1 MKKSLRILPVL
12 SLVLLM
18 SVLTACTGPAKED
31 PKPDTPAETGTNE
44 PGVAEDYELPISGV
58 GPAVTTTVKANKRYV
73 LSAITKNS
81 VNPYMVK
88 NLEGT
93 AKAAA
98 DMGCDI
104 VTLSPT
110 KQDSVEEQVTIMEA
124 MISKGVDGMVIHPS
138 DSAGIMPGVRKAK
151 EEGILISTIGTPAA
165 EKTFLRTGV
174 DYKLTGKMI
183 AERLAEELDGKGKV
197 IVLEGA
203 PGAQNGQERL
213 EGIKEGFSAFP
224 DIEIVASQ
232 TANWSRVEG
241 MSITENL
248 LQRFPDIDAI
258 IGSNDEMAIGAVQA
272 LKAAGLKDVLVAGFD
287 ANKDASEAIKNGEM
301 LVSYNTDPFGSAY
314 LAAVYMV
321 MYLNDGTMPPADFVP
336 FPSAE
341 QNPMIDASNIDEYM
355 STDAW
360 WIE

>member
-1 MKKSLRILPVL
+1 MAVLMLVL
-12 SLVLLM
+12 SLM
-18 SVLTACTGPAKED
+18 TACSMPAKEE
-31 PKPDTPAETGTNE
+31 PKVPE
-44 PGVAEDYELPISGV
+44 PEK
-58 GPAVTTTVKANKRYV
+58 PAVTEEKKEEKDEVVLKEKHKLPITGIGPSVTTEVRANEKYI

-81 VNPYMVK
+81 INPYMVK

-98 DMGCDI
+98 DMGCEI
-104 VTLSPT
+104 VILSPT

-124 MISKGVDGMVIHPS
+124 MIAKGVHGMVIHPS
-138 DSAGIMPGVRKAK
+138 DSMGIMPGVRKAQ
-151 EEGILISTIGTPAA
+151 ENGILISTIGTPAA
-165 EKTFLRTGV
+165 EETFLRSGV
-174 DYKLTGKMI
+174 DYELTGYMV
-183 AERLAEELDGKGKV
+183 ANRMAEELGGKGKI

-213 EGIKEGFSAFP
+213 EGIKQAFATYP

-232 TANWSRVEG
+232 TANWSRVEA

-248 LQRFPDIDAI
+248 LQRFPDVDGI
-258 IGSNDEMAIGAVQA
+258 IGSNDEMAIGAIQA
-272 LKAAGLKDVLVAGFD
+272 LKAAGLEDVLVAGFD
-287 ANKDASEAIKNGEM
+287 ANKDACMAIESGDM

-321 MYLNDGTMPPADFVP
+321 QYLNDGTLPPEYFMP
-336 FPSAE
+336 FPSE
-341 QNPMIDASNIDEYM
+341 DDNPMIDASNIEHFM

-360 WIE
+360 WID